1 MDQLWILG
9 FLGGG
14 AGAALGLPFAVSKA
28 DKRNDLSGA
37 ERLLGMWLVGI
48 GIALALIGAE
58 HGNLINGPAARI
70 AGHVSRMMNL
80 LAWPMMV
87 AATNRI
93 AQRAPTRFDRP
104 RVYVI
109 PVVVYFIAMILLGGH
124 SIRFVWVL
132 PASIYAAV
140 RIAYIWHVAH
150 RAEHLA
156 ADTRRLLGGLAA
168 LAVSLAIAQTIRT
181 FAPRFEPMREI
192 VPIVVTVGCFWLA
205 TVIRSKL
212 VSESSPESSVG
223 PIAALSPTS
232 GPRYA
237 RSGLTEATAGVLMG
251 RLDFYMKEEELYL
264 RPDLSLQA
272 IAERLGETPHVVS
285 QAVNQF
291 GGRSLNA
298 YLAEWRVR
306 HAQRELAEP
315 SNKCYTVEAIGA
327 RSGFASRSAFY
338 RAFREQVGMTPA
350 AYSASVTERAGVVIS
365 G

>member
-14 AGAALGLPFAVSKA
+14 AGAALGLPYAVSKA

-87 AATNRI
+87 VATSRI
-93 AQRAPTRFDRP
+93 AQRTLTRFERP
-104 RVYVI
+104 AFFVM
-109 PVVVYFIAMILLGGH
+109 PLVVYLIAMVLLGGR
-124 SIRFVWVL
+124 SMRFVWVL

-140 RIAYIWHVAH
+140 RIAYLWHVAH
-150 RAEHLA
+150 RDNRLS
-156 ADTRRLLGGLAA
+156 ADTRRLIGGLAA
-168 LAVSLAIAQTIRT
+168 LAVSLAMAQTIRT

-205 TVIRSKL
+205 TVIRARL
-212 VSESSPESSVG
+212 VAVTPPTVEPVVVSSPIS
-223 PIAALSPTS
+223 A
-232 GPRYA
+232 PRYA
-237 RSGLTEATAGVLMG
+237 RSGLTEASASTLME
-251 RLDFYMKEEELYL
+251 RLDIYMKEEELYL
-264 RPDLSLQA
+264 HPDLSLQS
-272 IAERLGETPHVVS
+272 IADRLGETPHVVS

-298 YLAEWRVR
+298 YLAAWRVR
-306 HAQRELAEP
+306 HAQRELADP
-315 SNKCYTVEAIGA
+315 ANKCYTVEAIGA

-338 RAFREQVGMTPA
+338 RAFREHVGMTPA
-350 AYSASVTERAGVVIS
+350 AYAASMTERASAVMS